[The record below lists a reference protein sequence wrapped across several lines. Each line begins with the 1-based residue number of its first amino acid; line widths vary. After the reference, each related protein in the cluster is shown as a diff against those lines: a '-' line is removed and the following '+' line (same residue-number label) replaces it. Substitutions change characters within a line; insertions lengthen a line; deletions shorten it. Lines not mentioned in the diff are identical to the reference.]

1 MSEIVGAILL
11 VTGILIGIPFG
22 VSLELNSK
30 VSETEF
36 WKKLS
41 IVSLI
46 IVNTLTTFW
55 IVFVENQTI
64 INDSFNI
71 QKLFKTI
78 VYFKIDFQ

>member
-36 WKKLS
+36 WK
-41 IVSLI
+41 
-46 IVNTLTTFW
+46 N
-55 IVFVENQTI
+55 
-64 INDSFNI
+64 
-71 QKLFKTI
+71 
-78 VYFKIDFQ
+78 YR